1 MNGRKTVYV
10 LGAGVSKAN
19 YLPIQSELLYQI
31 FTLSP
36 NDLDHNTKNFM
47 QLSINANEQNVMKFY
62 ESFDKQRRELADF
75 VIKNFASQKE
85 KYIHEKTMT
94 TKNVLST
101 DDWNRIYS
109 VAGALNVTME
119 DIFTLFDKVILGQE
133 HFRTYT
139 TEMIRKKHE
148 ALKKCIIFLLAYK
161 STKTFGIETTSSH
174 KFAKLLFEDRIKSS
188 YQEDILSIITMNW
201 DSILEKEIYQLCK
214 EYNIHKPKI
223 KIFPDLCFYDYCF
236 NDHENRII
244 STHIKA
250 KKHKNIKILKL
261 HGSINWLACPNC
273 KRIYVDYDD
282 DIAIY
287 ELSTKCSCPQCGK
300 RFNNDEDI
308 PQMNSMLITPTFLKD
323 LNNLQLKNIW
333 HNAFMDLSES
343 SKVVF
348 IGYSFPDADFEIKKK
363 KKKAIHPNTMIEVVL
378 HSSDDPLTYKSLLEN
393 HKVPKNEINIVV
405 DKLNLP
411 ERRYKS
417 FFNKDNISISYFGLE
432 GYIKKQEAKHEKE

>member
-1 MNGRKTVYV
+1 MNRNKTVYV

-31 FTLSP
+31 FTLRP
-36 NDLDHNTKNFM
+36 NDIDLSVKNFM

-62 ESFDKQRRELADF
+62 EVFDKQRRELADF
-75 VIKNFASQKE
+75 VINNFASRKE
-85 KYIHEKTMT
+85 KYIHEKLMATQS
-94 TKNVLST
+94 VLSN

-109 VAGALNVTME
+109 IAGDLNVTME
-119 DIFTLFDKVILGQE
+119 DIFTLFDKVTLGQE

-139 TEMIRKKHE
+139 TEMIRQKHE

-161 STKTFGIETTSSH
+161 STKTFGEETTSSH
-174 KFAKLLFEDRIKSS
+174 KFAKLIFNDRIKSS

-201 DSILEKEIYQLCK
+201 DSILEREIYKLCTR
-214 EYNIHKPKI
+214 YNMSKTKVKI
-223 KIFPDLCFYDYCF
+223 YPDLCFYDYCF
-236 NDHENRII
+236 NDSETHIV

-250 KKHKNIKILKL
+250 RKHKNIKIMKL
-261 HGSINWLACPNC
+261 HGSINWLVCTNC

-282 DIAIY
+282 DIAIH
-287 ELSTKCSCPQCGK
+287 ELSTEHPCPQCGK
-300 RFNNDEDI
+300 EFSDEENI
-308 PQMNSMLITPTFLKD
+308 PQMHSILITPTFLKD

-333 HNAFMDLSES
+333 HNAFMDLSEA

-348 IGYSFPDADFEIKKK
+348 IGYSFPDADFEMRYLL
-363 KKKAIHPNTMIEVVL
+363 KKAINPNTMIEVIL
-378 HSSDDPLTYKSLLEN
+378 HSSDDPLKYKSLLEAY
-393 HKVPKNEINIVV
+393 KVSQNEINLVV

-417 FFNKDNISISYFGLE
+417 FFNKDKINIYYFGLE
-432 GYIKKQEAKHEKE
+432 GYIEKQEAKYE